1 MVKNTITS
9 IETCPF
15 VVSFENTTPFSFK
28 VTKGEGWSGHPLSPP
43 VGTVIE
49 ANATYGYCLF
59 DYIIL
64 DIFSG
69 SGGTGDYL
77 GTASVSIKGSG
88 DGRYVFDS
96 NNKLVFS
103 YDAAHSKYNGDCTKW
118 VRAQTITAPGISNGP
133 PVIPNA
139 GWTNGMGNNSPSLVE
154 HESFWGIDYGT
165 DTGRWTARDGAIY
178 QSTTL
183 VDQNVG
189 SRAYPIYLATGAPT
203 WLVKNCDPNACQCSN
218 TVAPGVAYTGCWQ
231 IDMSIG
237 SSGQGPFTE
246 TFYLAERANLEPGPS
261 NYQDGSGGAPGGVS
275 REIDIMETRWQPLGP
290 QANCPSAGGTEWSSS
305 FKNVLMGKWKDV
317 GGAPTTGFVTFGC
330 LIRDKSMWIYAYK
343 QNGELWYSSEEI
355 KNDNA
360 AYIQKNPFAAYIGTW
375 ADQGTGAGGF
385 ETGYKNFVYLEQ
397 DDTKIAGKNPKDDP
411 EAFGSALTT
420 SRMSRL

>member
-1 MVKNTITS
+1 MSKQQFNMY
-9 IETCPF
+9 TCPF
-15 VVSFENTTPFSFK
+15 IVSFENTTPFSLK
-28 VTKGEGWSGHPLSPP
+28 VTKGEGWTDQDLSPA

-64 DIFSG
+64 DIFSAP
-69 SGGTGDYL
+69 GGKGDYL

-103 YDAAHSKYNGDCTKW
+103 YDAAHSIYKGDCW
-118 VRAQTITAPGISNGP
+118 QWRRAQTITAPGISNGP
-133 PVIPNA
+133 ATITNA
-139 GWTNGMGNNSPSLVE
+139 GWTNGMGNNSSSLVE

-165 DTGRWTARDGAIY
+165 DAGRWTARDGAIY
-178 QSTTL
+178 QSTAL

-203 WLVKNCDPNACQCSN
+203 WLVKNCDPNACECSN

-237 SSGQGPFTE
+237 SSGCGPFCE

-261 NYQDGSGGAPGGVS
+261 NYQDGSGNAPGGVS
-275 REIDIMETRWQPLGP
+275 REIDIMETQWQHLGP
-290 QANCPSAGGTEWSSS
+290 QANCPSAGNTEWSST
-305 FKNVLMGKWKDV
+305 FKNQLMGKWTDV

-330 LIRDKSMWIYAYK
+330 LIRDKSMWIYGYTQAGK
-343 QNGELWYSSEEI
+343 LWYSSDEI

-360 AYIQKNPFAAYIGTW
+360 AYIQKNPFVPYIGTW
-375 ADQGTGAGGF
+375 ANQGTGAGGF
-385 ETGYKNFVYLEQ
+385 ETGYKNFVYLGQ
-397 DDTKIAGKNPKDDP
+397 DDSKIAGKNPKDNP
-411 EAFGSALTT
+411 EAFGPALTS

>member
-1 MVKNTITS
+1 MSKQQFNMY
-9 IETCPF
+9 TCPF
-15 VVSFENTTPFSFK
+15 VVSFENTTPFSLK

-49 ANATYGYCLF
+49 ANAAHGYCLF

-69 SGGTGDYL
+69 SGATGDYL

-96 NNKLVFS
+96 NNKL
-103 YDAAHSKYNGDCTKW
+103 
-118 VRAQTITAPGISNGP
+118 
-133 PVIPNA
+133 
-139 GWTNGMGNNSPSLVE
+139 GNNSSSLVE

-165 DTGRWTARDGAIY
+165 DAGRWTARDGAIY
-178 QSTTL
+178 QSTAL

-203 WLVKNCDPNACQCSN
+203 WLVKNCDPNACECSN

-290 QANCPSAGGTEWSSS
+290 QANCPSASGTEWSST
-305 FKNVLMGKWKDV
+305 FKNRLMGKWTDV
-317 GGAPTTGFVTFGC
+317 GGAPTTGFITFGC
-330 LIRDKSMWIYAYK
+330 LIRDKSMWMYAYK
-343 QNGELWYSSEEI
+343 QNGELWYSSDEI

-360 AYIQKNPFAAYIGTW
+360 AYIQKNPFVPYIGTW
-375 ADQGTGAGGF
+375 ANQGTGAGGF
-385 ETGYKNFVYLEQ
+385 ETGYKNFVYLDQ
-397 DDTKIAGKNPKDDP
+397 DDSKLAGKNPKDNP
-411 EAFGSALTT
+411 EAFGPALTS
-420 SRMSRL
+420 SRAARL

>member
-1 MVKNTITS
+1 MSKNDS
-9 IETCPF
+9 NETCPF

-28 VTKGEGWSGHPLSPP
+28 VTKGEGWDGRALSPP
-43 VGTVIE
+43 VNTVID
-49 ANATYGYCLF
+49 ANATSTYCLF
-59 DYIIL
+59 DYIIM

-69 SGGTGDYL
+69 VGATGDYL

-103 YDAAHSKYNGDCTKW
+103 YDAAHSKYYGPCEQW

-133 PVIPNA
+133 AIITNA
-139 GWTNGMGNNSPSLVE
+139 GWTNGLGNNDATLKE
-154 HESFWGIDYGT
+154 HESFWGLDYGT
-165 DTGRWTARDGAIY
+165 DSGRWTARDGAIY
-178 QSTTL
+178 QSTAL
-183 VDQNVG
+183 VDKNAG

-218 TVAPGVAYTGCWQ
+218 IVAPGVAYTGCWQ

-237 SSGQGPFTE
+237 SSGQGPFCE
-246 TFYLAERANLEPGPS
+246 TFYLAEREVLEPGPT

-290 QANCPSAGGTEWSSS
+290 QSNCPSGGGTQWSST
-305 FKNVLMGKWKDV
+305 FKNQLMGRWTDV

-330 LIRDKSMWIYAYK
+330 LIRDKSMWIYGYTQAGK
-343 QNGELWYSSEEI
+343 LWYSSGEI
-355 KNDNA
+355 VNDNNT
-360 AYIQKNPFAAYIGTW
+360 YIQKNPFVPYIGTW
-375 ADQGTGAGGF
+375 ANQGTGSGGF
-385 ETGYKNFVYLEQ
+385 KTGYKNFVYLSQ
-397 DDTKIAGKNPKDDP
+397 DDPKIAGKNPKDNSDS
-411 EAFGSALTT
+411 FGPALT
-420 SRMSRL
+420 SSQNSRL